1 MYVLQGGP
9 QLGKLVGG
17 LFLGSYGLGIVLNGK
32 GLRCSQYFTGA
43 PLILIALTVRAEV
56 SAAAHSVAHVGH
68 LL

>member
-1 MYVLQGGP
+1 VLVNLCSGRTLDAALLMYVLQVGL

-43 PLILIALTVRAEV
+43 P
-56 SAAAHSVAHVGH
+56 SSS
-68 LL
+68 